1 MICSM
6 TAFAHHEKMSD
17 QGHITWQLRS
27 VNHRFLDISLRLPE
41 QFRSLESQLRELLTK
56 RLSRGKVDC
65 SLNYKPPAN
74 QVERII
80 VNETLAKNLIDASHE
95 LEILMNNAAR
105 ISPIEILQ
113 WPGVTLEPEI
123 DTAPLLNSALKAFN
137 EALEEL
143 IENRKRE
150 GERLKSLII
159 QRRQSL
165 VEIVKTVRQRRP
177 QVLDGQRQRLLTRL
191 SELDVQADPQRLEQE
206 LVLLTQK
213 LDVEEELDRL
223 LGHCTELND
232 VLERNE
238 PTGRRMDFLMQEFN
252 REANT
257 LASKSAD
264 LQTTQAAVELK
275 VLIEQMREQ
284 VQNIE

>member
-6 TAFAHHEKMSD
+6 TAFAHHETKGD
-17 QGHITWQLRS
+17 QGHINWQLRS
-27 VNHRFLDISLRLPE
+27 VNHRFLDISMRLPE
-41 QFRSLESQLRELLTK
+41 QFRSLESQLRERVTQ
-56 RLSRGKVDC
+56 RLSRGKLDC
-65 SLNYKPPAN
+65 TLNFKPPAN
-74 QVERII
+74 LTDRII
-80 VNETLAKNLIDASHE
+80 VNETLTKDLIETSHK
-95 LEILMNNAAR
+95 LEAWMNNAAR

-123 DTAPLLNSALKAFN
+123 DTAPLLNTALRAFD
-137 EALEEL
+137 EALDGL
-143 IENRKRE
+143 IDSRKRE
-150 GERLKSLII
+150 GQRLKSLIN
-159 QRRQSL
+159 QRRKTI
-165 VEIVKTVRQRRP
+165 VEIVEKVRERRP
-177 QVLDGQRQRLLTRL
+177 QVVDAQRQRLLSRL

-213 LDVEEELDRL
+213 LDVAEELDRL
-223 LGHCTELND
+223 SGHCTELTD
-232 VLERNE
+232 VLERSE
-238 PTGRRMDFLMQEFN
+238 PIGRRMDFLMQEFN

>member
-6 TAFAHHEKMSD
+6 TAFAHHETKDD
-17 QGHITWQLRS
+17 QGHISWQLRS
-27 VNHRFLDISLRLPE
+27 VNHRFLDISMRLPE
-41 QFRSLESQLRELLTK
+41 QFRSLESQLRERLTK
-56 RLSRGKVDC
+56 RLSRGKLDC
-65 SLNYKPPAN
+65 SLHHKPPAN
-74 QVERII
+74 FVDRVI
-80 VNETLAKNLIDASHE
+80 VNETLAKELIDASHK
-95 LEILMNNAAR
+95 LEISMNNAAR

-113 WPGVTLEPEI
+113 WPGVALEPET
-123 DTAPLLNSALKAFN
+123 DTAPLLNSALRAFD
-137 EALEEL
+137 EALDGL
-143 IENRKRE
+143 IENRNRE
-150 GERLKSLII
+150 GARLKSLLT
-159 QRRQSL
+159 QRRQSI
-165 VEIVKTVRQRRP
+165 VEIVEKVRERRP
-177 QVLDGQRQRLLTRL
+177 QILDAQRQKLLTRL

-232 VLERNE
+232 VLERGE
-238 PTGRRMDFLMQEFN
+238 PIGRRMDFLMQEFN